1 MHVVVN
7 KKDRRHIANQEIFP
21 FFATGMP
28 IRFVWV
34 AALGTRKRSR
44 RPSGRRKTSGVRR
57 ANRSL
62 MPEQRDKNDDW
73 NRYTEH
79 VKKN

>member
-34 AALGTRKRSR
+34 AALGTRKRS
-44 RPSGRRKTSGVRR
+44 
-57 ANRSL
+57 
-62 MPEQRDKNDDW
+62 
-73 NRYTEH
+73 
-79 VKKN
+79 